1 MINKLIEKI
10 ILKIIRY
17 LSTIN
22 SHSKIIDKLIY
33 KFIEHKHNK
42 VIKKID
48 IQIPINLMNE
58 YQQFMKND
66 KEYTKKIVAKITGH
80 DFSDDQWSNCK
91 DLYDNLLKS
100 IDKKIECFS
109 DKSYQLGGLDLE
121 IEVIAMLISQID
133 EPNLLEIGVA
143 NGYSSAFL
151 YALLAR
157 IGGSIISIDLPR
169 FSDGLRDLG
178 EIREYLVKKGL
189 VKNTKTL
196 GDMNPGG
203 VVPSDKYGGW
213 LIPFKLRAKVRNVSI
228 YGNVFNVL
236 PEIND
241 ESLDVVVYDAM
252 KPYESRMKCF
262 ELLKN
267 KLSAGGFCFVDG
279 YWVNSAFVDFCKR
292 NNYRYE
298 TFGRVGVFKKT
309 TD

>member
-17 LSTIN
+17 LSTID

-178 EIREYLVKKGL
+178 EIREYLVKKG
-189 VKNTKTL
+189 
-196 GDMNPGG
+196 
-203 VVPSDKYGGW
+203 
-213 LIPFKLRAKVRNVSI
+213 
-228 YGNVFNVL
+228 
-236 PEIND
+236 
-241 ESLDVVVYDAM
+241 
-252 KPYESRMKCF
+252 
-262 ELLKN
+262 
-267 KLSAGGFCFVDG
+267 
-279 YWVNSAFVDFCKR
+279 
-292 NNYRYE
+292 
-298 TFGRVGVFKKT
+298 
-309 TD
+309 